1 MKSGKNNTSASTY
14 EIILN
19 QLSNFNISVKEEAM
33 CARVRKLDKTTSDVN
48 LFYNFLLTYVNT
60 FTLVTYVNTFM
71 YSYSF
76 WRKFKPGRERMECSS
91 TW

>member
-48 LFYNFLLTYVNT
+48 LFDNFLL
-60 FTLVTYVNTFM
+60 TYVNTFM